1 VPTRHAS
8 RRRRNDPQRVG
19 EQPKVIWD
27 PTQTAL
33 QERASLIET
42 SNSSLK
48 IGTCTVDSFP
58 LQEKILGLAANNPMI
73 CKGPK
78 KTACRIVK
86 LPQARKF
93 NAHNTTMLRQ
103 K

>member
-19 EQPKVIWD
+19 EQPEVSWD
-27 PTQTAL
+27 PAQTAL
-33 QERASLIET
+33 QERASLNET
-42 SNSSLK
+42 LNSSLK
-48 IGTCTVDSFP
+48 VDPCTVNFFQ
-58 LQEKILGLAANNPMI
+58 LQEKIVGLAGNNAMN
-73 CKGPK
+73 CKGPR

-86 LPQARKF
+86 PLPAHEF
-93 NAHNTTMLRQ
+93 NASNTTVLRQ